1 MKVKPVMDALE
12 ARGADVVLV
21 HTGQHYDE
29 AMNEVFFRDLGIRRP
44 DRHLGTG
51 SGTHAEQ
58 TARVMVAFEPVLDE
72 VAPDAVVVVG
82 DVTSTLACGLVAAR
96 AGTLLAHVEAACAA
110 ATGPCQRKSTG
121 QWPTG
126 SLTISWHRPPT
137 PWTTCAP
144 RATAKTRST

>member
-1 MKVKPVMDALE
+1 MKIICVAGARPNFMKVKPVMDALE

-29 AMNEVFFRDLGIRRP
+29 AMNDVFFRDLGLRTP

-58 TARVMVAFEPVLDE
+58 TARVMVAFEPVVDE
-72 VAPDAVVVVG
+72 IAPDAVVVVG

-96 AGTLLAHVEAACAA
+96 AGTLAGARGG
-110 ATGPCQRKSTG
+110 GPAQPRLVDAG
-121 QWPTG
+121 GNQPDG
-126 SLTISWHRPPT
+126 GRP
-137 PWTTCAP
+137 AF
-144 RATAKTRST
+144 

>member
-29 AMNEVFFRDLGIRRP
+29 AMNDVFFRDLGLRKP
-44 DRHLGTG
+44 DRHLGSG

-58 TARVMVAFEPVLDE
+58 TARVMVAFEPVVDE

-82 DVTSTLACGLVAAR
+82 DVTSTLR
-96 AGTLLAHVEAACAA
+96 AGRGQGRHPAGARGG
-110 ATGPCQRKSTG
+110 GPAQPRLVDAG
-121 QWPTG
+121 GDQPDG
-126 SLTISWHRPPT
+126 GRP
-137 PWTTCAP
+137 AV
-144 RATAKTRST
+144 